1 MMEAVWELLRGYWEI
16 GYQWALNY
24 LSRYQ
29 YLTQEEYYE
38 NLFTQYFSVGGFV
51 LGLIFVGIIFW
62 AAHEDQKVSDF
73 IKIVVSVAVINSC
86 SSVINLLHTTFGVGT
101 ANSLV
106 VQTFCPAYNMISG
119 FLVTLVVS
127 SYYREHGVRALMFG
141 LATYISPFFLRV
153 VITDMPMWVIEE
165 NGGFVEI
172 LAIILLSSLVCP
184 IISKMKH
191 FFTGWIWFFAVFCL
205 ERLGA
210 LILPTALRL
219 SEQEGGLARL
229 WEAVPPL
236 VLPRLGEFQID
247 LLIFGV
253 VLVFA
258 IMFEVLVL
266 PSGKK
271 GKQGQSSQSAAGT
284 A

>member
-1 MMEAVWELLRGYWEI
+1 MEAVWEFLRGYWEI
-16 GYQWALNY
+16 GYQWALDY

-29 YLTQEEYYE
+29 YLTQGEYYE

-51 LGLIFVGIIFW
+51 LGLIFVGIIFV

-86 SSVINLLHTTFGVGT
+86 RAVMSLLYTTFGVGT
-101 ANSLV
+101 ANSV
-106 VQTFCPAYNMISG
+106 VLQAFCPAYNIISG

-141 LATYISPFFLRV
+141 LATYVSPFFLRV
-153 VITDMPMWVIEE
+153 VITDMPMQVIEE
-165 NGGFVEI
+165 MGGFAEI
-172 LAIILLSSLVCP
+172 LGIILLSSLVCP
-184 IISKMKH
+184 VISRMKH
-191 FFTGWIWFFAVFCL
+191 FFTGWIWFFAVLSL
-205 ERLGA
+205 EKLGA

-219 SEQEGGLARL
+219 SEQKDGLAGL
-229 WEAVPPL
+229 WEAIPPL
-236 VLPRLGEFQID
+236 VLPRLGEFKID
-247 LLIFGV
+247 LLIFGI

-258 IMFEVLVL
+258 IVFEVLVL

-271 GKQGQSSQSAAGT
+271 AKQAQTQSAAGT